1 MTPFYLSYGALWLLV
16 VFLTLVV
23 LGLIQIV
30 SRRQLES
37 SSNGSSKLPTEK
49 LTGSAAP
56 HFSAVD
62 LSGKVI
68 DNEAIAGQST
78 ALLFVSPNCS
88 TCAPTLAELH
98 ALNARMRGNV
108 VVLCRGDRE
117 RCKSMV
123 AAYDLDLPVVFDH
136 EERVSELFHVRVTPT
151 AVLID
156 ADGQIE
162 KYGHPLAPAEFEKM
176 VANDTAALARM

>member
-1 MTPFYLSYGALWLLV
+1 
-16 VFLTLVV
+16 
-23 LGLIQIV
+23 
-30 SRRQLES
+30 
-37 SSNGSSKLPTEK
+37 
-49 LTGSAAP
+49 
-56 HFSAVD
+56 
-62 LSGKVI
+62 
-68 DNEAIAGQST
+68 
-78 ALLFVSPNCS
+78 
-88 TCAPTLAELH
+88 
-98 ALNARMRGNV
+98 
-108 VVLCRGDRE
+108 
-117 RCKSMV
+117 MV